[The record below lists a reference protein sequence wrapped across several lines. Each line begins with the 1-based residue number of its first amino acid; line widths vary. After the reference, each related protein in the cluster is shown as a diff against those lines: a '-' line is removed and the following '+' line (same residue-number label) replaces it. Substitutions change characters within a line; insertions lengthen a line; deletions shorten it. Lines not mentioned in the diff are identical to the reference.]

1 MPLCTNGA
9 NRLSGESDN
18 DVESVNNNE
27 FIGCLFNQSELK
39 KDAVAKR
46 IEGFLSAVSAKKIND
61 NSFADAALKKLFV
74 QYNTSLPSSAALERL
89 FISVG
94 QRKLKLYSSTA
105 NSAKSNGYS
114 ATANPQ
120 ACGTFAV
127 IFALPQLQMACY
139 FCKLESQTLLFF
151 FLVW

>member
-46 IEGFLSAVSAKKIND
+46 IEGFLSAVSAKKMND

-89 FISVG
+89 FISAE
-94 QRKLKLYSSTA
+94 QRKKLYFATA

-127 IFALPQLQMACY
+127 IFCTSATANGLLLPQ
-139 FCKLESQTLLFF
+139 T
-151 FLVW
+151 